1 MRHKNGIVSAFVE
14 AGWIAAGAAVLLVP
28 ALVSGRPFIFYDSWV
43 FYMWGKDVL
52 AAISHPWP
60 AVGQFPAGRN
70 LWASEAVSALP
81 AIVDVTQFRLTLSAI
96 GSRSVF
102 YAVPVYF
109 LGSLWATAAAQAALV
124 SGVLDLLVRAVGWRH
139 RMAFMGLVVF
149 LTLTTTLPFFAA
161 FIMPDIFTG
170 LSIIAAGLLLFF
182 FDRLPVFPRWILA
195 ALIAYAMGAHNSNAL
210 LMAAALPI
218 GIAVVGLRTSIRDGF
233 RRSLPVAAA
242 VFAGIAA
249 LVLASIGLRM
259 VFGRPVQ
266 NPPFALGRII
276 ADGPGLAY
284 LQESCET
291 VKYVSCELVDPNRK
305 VNLYTEGFMWPQIGE
320 FKFSPEFDPDR
331 RERFYAEQWQVVMG
345 AIEHHALGQ
354 AKASLTNAFWQLVMF
369 KLRPEMNDALVE
381 TLRMP
386 LRRAGITASL
396 TPNVEV
402 CQEGDGHACNRAIR
416 EWMWRFLQLWQHAVV
431 GLSGLFLI
439 VSIAP
444 ALMSRARRMTL
455 ATEQLFA
462 IFCCCLVGVNGI
474 ICGVLSGPYNR
485 YQARVVWLVPLA
497 ALVVAGRAWVERVD
511 LDLAPRCEAPPRI
524 NR

>member
-1 MRHKNGIVSAFVE
+1 
-14 AGWIAAGAAVLLVP
+14 
-28 ALVSGRPFIFYDSWV
+28 
-43 FYMWGKDVL
+43 
-52 AAISHPWP
+52 
-60 AVGQFPAGRN
+60 
-70 LWASEAVSALP
+70 
-81 AIVDVTQFRLTLSAI
+81 LSAI
-96 GSRSVF
+96 ASRSVF

-124 SGVLDLLVRAVGWRH
+124 SGRPRSARSCRRLAPSDGVHGPRGFPDTDNHASLLCGVHHA
-139 RMAFMGLVVF
+139 
-149 LTLTTTLPFFAA
+149 
-161 FIMPDIFTG
+161 DIFTG

-195 ALIAYAMGAHNSNAL
+195 ALIAYAMGAHNSNGL
-210 LMAAALPI
+210 LMAAAMPI
-218 GIAVVGLRTSIRDGF
+218 GIAVVGLRTSMRDGF

-305 VNLYTEGFMWPQIGE
+305 QNLYTEGFMWPQIGE

-331 RERFYAEQWQVVMG
+331 RERFYAEQWEVVMG
-345 AIEHHALGQ
+345 AIEHHALVRR
-354 AKASLTNAFWQLVMF
+354 KASLINAFWQLVMF
-369 KLRPEMNDALVE
+369 KLRPNR
-381 TLRMP
+381 TMP
-386 LRRAGITASL
+386 SSKCRFGCRCRAGITASL

-416 EWMWRFLQLWQHAVV
+416 EWMCGVQSAVAARRRRPV
-431 GLSGLFLI
+431 RSFLI
-439 VSIAP
+439 VDCTGTRDPRPPSDARD
-444 ALMSRARRMTL
+444 RAAVRDFL
-455 ATEQLFA
+455 L
-462 IFCCCLVGVNGI
+462 
-474 ICGVLSGPYNR
+474 LSGR
-485 YQARVVWLVPLA
+485 
-497 ALVVAGRAWVERVD
+497 G
-511 LDLAPRCEAPPRI
+511 
-524 NR
+524 